1 MAGILASLMETGWMV
16 REVWMGQCD
25 ANPLFRRRNKYLI
38 VCWKAGPCMS
48 LFDIASPCWV

>member
-25 ANPLFRRRNKYLI
+25 ANPLF
-38 VCWKAGPCMS
+38 
-48 LFDIASPCWV
+48 SPTK